1 MSDEQKKQLGAIL
14 WAIADKLRGAMD
26 ADDFKDYM
34 LSFLFLK
41 YLSDKYEEAVK
52 NMLKKDYDEIENEA
66 IKNNNDRYIEELKKI
81 IVEHSKTVPLSKLNL
96 NEDEKDK
103 EKIKK
108 ARENWIDDY
117 TKMLASNTLQPII
130 LWYIQNLDNIEFFER
145 EIRRKI
151 HYVIKPQYLWRNI
164 YELAKTQNE
173 ELLNTLVSGFKHIEN
188 ESFES
193 TFNGLFSEINLYSEK
208 LGRSYTERNK
218 LISSIITEIADGIS
232 QFSND
237 TDILGDAYEYLIA
250 QFAAGSGKKAG
261 EFYTPQ
267 PVSTILSRIVVLDCQ
282 DPSKGKKTKINN
294 IFDFACGSGSLLI
307 NVRKQFKEDNLDRYT
322 DRKKISLLITL
333 QE

>member
-1 MSDEQKKQLGAIL
+1 MSDDQKKQLGAIL

-52 NMLKKDYDEIENEA
+52 LMLGKDYNEIENEA
-66 IKNNNDRYIEELKKI
+66 IKNNNDSYIEELKKI
-81 IVEHSKTVPLSKLNL
+81 IVKHSKTVPLSKLNL

-108 ARENWIDDY
+108 ARENWIDHY

-130 LWYIQNLDNIEFFER
+130 LWYIKNLDNIDLFEK

-193 TFNGLFSEINLYSEK
+193 LKVHS
-208 LGRSYTERNK
+208 
-218 LISSIITEIADGIS
+218 ADY
-232 QFSND
+232 F
-237 TDILGDAYEYLIA
+237 L
-250 QFAAGSGKKAG
+250 K
-261 EFYTPQ
+261 
-267 PVSTILSRIVVLDCQ
+267 
-282 DPSKGKKTKINN
+282 
-294 IFDFACGSGSLLI
+294 
-307 NVRKQFKEDNLDRYT
+307 
-322 DRKKISLLITL
+322 
-333 QE
+333 